1 MKTKKFAIFLAVFL
15 IASIAVNGKTFGDI
29 AIEKLTLESN
39 WRGIFIGVF
48 YNVLLPSILLFYDN
62 LPLMITQNPP
72 IDNPIIHSSL
82 VFFINILEP
91 FYVVAIILCGFY
103 LMLLSSSPKGR
114 ANAKSLL
121 LRLLISMFFVTLSIH
136 IIKFIFLASE
146 NLASDIMA
154 FNPQGTNILRDTTIL
169 FANEFATKTAISF
182 SGGHIFLM
190 IKILLFFGIF
200 SILSLRYLFLTVFS
214 ILMPLGIFF
223 YFFNITKAVGRKIF
237 EQVFIWS
244 FSQAILALIFTA
256 GNISASI
263 FSADFLLFI
272 GFTTS
277 LLFIFSPIILF
288 IIIKRFLP

>member
-1 MKTKKFAIFLAVFL
+1 MRTKKIAIFLAFL
-15 IASIAVNGKTFGDI
+15 LIVSIAANGKTFGDI
-29 AIEKLTLESN
+29 AIERLTLEFN

-72 IDNPIIHSSL
+72 LDNTMIHSAL
-82 VFFINILEP
+82 VFFINIFEP
-91 FYVVAIILCGFY
+91 FYVIAIILCGFY
-103 LMLLSSSPKGR
+103 LMLMSSSPKGR

-121 LRLLISMFFVTLSIH
+121 LRLLISMFLVTLSIH

-146 NLASDIMA
+146 NLTSDIMA
-154 FNPQGTNILRDTTIL
+154 FNPQGANILRDTAIR

-182 SGGHIFLM
+182 TGGHIFLM

-200 SILSLRYLFLTVFS
+200 LILSLRYLLLTVFS
-214 ILMPLGIFF
+214 ILMPLGIFL
-223 YFFNITKAVGRKIF
+223 YFFDITKAVGRKIF

-244 FSQAILALIFTA
+244 FSQVILALVFTA

-263 FSADFLLFI
+263 LSSDLLLFI
-272 GFTTS
+272 GFATS

-288 IIIKRFLP
+288 IVMRRFLP